1 MLKFGNIMNNILVL
15 GILIGFGYIIY
26 MKMKGNKPAIFEK
39 LLDKGKDLKDD
50 SGFREGGRKFW

>member
-1 MLKFGNIMNNILVL
+1 MNNILVL